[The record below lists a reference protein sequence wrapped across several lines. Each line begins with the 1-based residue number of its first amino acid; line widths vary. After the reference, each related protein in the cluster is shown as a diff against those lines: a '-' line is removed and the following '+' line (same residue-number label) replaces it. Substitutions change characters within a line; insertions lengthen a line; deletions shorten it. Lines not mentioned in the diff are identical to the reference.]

1 MKFKLITVAAFL
13 GALSTGSGQTIP
25 NTVTLRD
32 FFPGLT
38 FTRPVHMVPYPGKD
52 SAYIVVEQLGTAQL
66 VQRAGGVWVKSI
78 FVSVPVSG
86 GSGEDG
92 LLGFAFHPNFL
103 QNRKYYTYF
112 LRNSAGLGDY
122 VAERLTK
129 SNLSSD
135 SAGTERVLLRVS
147 DPASNHNGGT
157 IAFGQDG
164 FLYIGIGDGGP
175 QNDPDNRAQNTD
187 SLLGKILRIDV
198 NSQSGGLQYAI
209 PSTNPFVGQSG
220 FRGEIWAYGFRNP
233 YRWSFHP
240 TRGEMWVGDVGQNA
254 YEEVSLV
261 PKSGNMGWKIR
272 EGMHCRPGGPT
283 TCSTAGLIDPVV
295 ERPHAGTSDNAIIGG
310 VFFRGDPLSAFHDV
324 YFFGD
329 NGSGSIWAMQV
340 QNGVRVADLKVATLA
355 GLSSFANDSKG
366 RVFAMSVQSST
377 IRILESPDMRPG
389 STSVRLS
396 QGQKPISKRELD
408 RGAFNF
414 KTVDGR
420 QFELGKA
427 SGLMVVEDKN
437 GKVPPRIVPAL
448 W

>member
-1 MKFKLITVAAFL
+1 MNLKLISVAAFL
-13 GALSTGSGQTIP
+13 GALSSGFGQTIP

-78 FVSVPVSG
+78 FVTVPVSG
-86 GSGEDG
+86 GSSEDG

-112 LRNSAGLGDY
+112 LRSSAGLGDY

-198 NSQSGGLQYAI
+198 NSQAGGLQYAI
-209 PSTNPFVGQSG
+209 PTTNPFVGQSG
-220 FRGEIWAYGFRNP
+220 YRGEIWAYGFRNP

-240 TRGEMWVGDVGQNA
+240 TRGELWVGDVGQDA
-254 YEEVSLV
+254 YEEVDLV
-261 PKSGNMGWKIR
+261 PKGGNMGWKIR
-272 EGMHCRPGGPT
+272 EGLHCRPGGPA
-283 TCSTAGLIDPVV
+283 TCSTTGLIDPVV
-295 ERPHAGTSDNAIIGG
+295 ERSHANNDRAMIGG
-310 VFFRGDPLSAFHDV
+310 VFFRGDPLCAFHDK

-329 NGSGSIWAMQV
+329 NTSGSIWAMQV
-340 QNGVRVADLKVATLA
+340 QNGARVADVKVATLA
-355 GLSSFANDSKG
+355 GLSSFANDSRG
-366 RVFAMSVQSST
+366 RVFAMSVESST

-396 QGQKPISKRELD
+396 QGQKPISRRELD
-408 RGAFNF
+408 RGAFHF

-420 QFELGKA
+420 PFERGKA
-427 SGLMVVEDKN
+427 SGLMVVEDKD
-437 GKVPPRIVPAL
+437 GKIPPRMVPEI